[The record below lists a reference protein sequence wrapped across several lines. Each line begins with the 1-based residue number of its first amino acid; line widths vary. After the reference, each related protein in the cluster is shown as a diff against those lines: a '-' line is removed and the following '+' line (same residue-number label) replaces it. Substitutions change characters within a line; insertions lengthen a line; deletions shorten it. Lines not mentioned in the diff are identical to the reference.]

1 MQVVGHARTRLNSLN
16 AVRTARELGM
26 GSQANEVRIN
36 QVDDPVSKLA
46 DRLAMARDSQTLVPR
61 RARAVHS
68 NHGFGEKSE
77 GFSEG
82 NQD

>member
-1 MQVVGHARTRLNSLN
+1 
-16 AVRTARELGM
+16 M
-26 GSQANEVRIN
+26 GSQANEVRTN
-36 QVDDPVSKLA
+36 QVDDPEFKIA
-46 DRLAMARDSQTLVPR
+46 DHLAMARVSQALVPR

-68 NHGFGEKSE
+68 NPGFGEKVE

>member
-1 MQVVGHARTRLNSLN
+1 
-16 AVRTARELGM
+16 M
-26 GSQANEVRIN
+26 GSQANEVRTN
-36 QVDDPVSKLA
+36 QVDDPGSKLA
-46 DRLAMARDSQTLVPR
+46 DRLAMARASQILVPR

-68 NHGFGEKSE
+68 NPGIGEKVE

>member
-1 MQVVGHARTRLNSLN
+1 
-16 AVRTARELGM
+16 M
-26 GSQANEVRIN
+26 GSQANEVRTN
-36 QVDDPVSKLA
+36 QVDDPEFKLA
-46 DRLAMARDSQTLVPR
+46 NYLAMARVSQALVPR

-68 NHGFGEKSE
+68 NPGIGEKVE

>member
-1 MQVVGHARTRLNSLN
+1 
-16 AVRTARELGM
+16 M
-26 GSQANEVRIN
+26 GSQANEVRTN
-36 QVDDPVSKLA
+36 QVDDNKYTLA
-46 DRLAMARDSQTLVPR
+46 DRSAMARVSQTLVPR